1 MVNPRSDCG
10 GLLYMEGNVQIDG
23 LVKQRQELE
32 QLMMSN
38 PAMEKRVQGLIR
50 KVLLEARRTISNKAK
65 TDIKADPRQ
74 AYKAVKT
81 AVYKRILGGSVS
93 ILNKKR
99 AGATSLYE
107 PPRTLQAGQRGGNRR
122 SRSMRTEQVMSY
134 QGADRGFI
142 LRFLNAGTQNRVIEF
157 TSDPHRSKVNR
168 GSQGGD
174 VGKYGKTTNTG
185 RRGNIAP
192 RNFFANSSQPA
203 MQKAAEQL
211 GTLIDEM
218 IKNEIR

>member
-1 MVNPRSDCG
+1 
-10 GLLYMEGNVQIDG
+10 MEGNVQIDG

-65 TDIKADPRQ
+65 TDIKADPRK

-142 LRFLNAGTQNRVIEF
+142 LRFLNAGTDQRQTRF
-157 TSDPHRSKVNR
+157 GNR
-168 GSQGGD
+168 GS
-174 VGKYGKTTNTG
+174 
-185 RRGNIAP
+185 ISP

>member
-50 KVLLEARRTISNKAK
+50 KVLLEARRTISNQAK
-65 TDIKADPRQ
+65 TDIKSDPRQ

-107 PPRTLQAGQRGGNRR
+107 PPRTLQPGQRGGNRR

-142 LRFLNAGTQNRVIEF
+142 LRFLNAGTDQRQTRF
-157 TSDPHRSKVNR
+157 GNR
-168 GSQGGD
+168 GS
-174 VGKYGKTTNTG
+174 
-185 RRGNIAP
+185 ISP

>member
-50 KVLLEARRTISNKAK
+50 KVLLEARRTISNQAK
-65 TDIKADPRQ
+65 TDIKADPRK

-142 LRFLNAGTQNRVIEF
+142 LRFLNAGTDQRQTRF
-157 TSDPHRSKVNR
+157 GNR
-168 GSQGGD
+168 GS
-174 VGKYGKTTNTG
+174 
-185 RRGNIAP
+185 ISP

>member
-1 MVNPRSDCG
+1 
-10 GLLYMEGNVQIDG
+10 MEGNVQIDG

-50 KVLLEARRTISNKAK
+50 KVLLEARRTISNQAK
-65 TDIKADPRQ
+65 TDIKADPRK

-142 LRFLNAGTQNRVIEF
+142 LRFLNAGTDQRQTRF
-157 TSDPHRSKVNR
+157 GNR
-168 GSQGGD
+168 GS
-174 VGKYGKTTNTG
+174 
-185 RRGNIAP
+185 ISP
-192 RNFFANSSQPA
+192 RNFFVNSSQPA

-218 IKNEIR
+218 IKKEIH